1 MAAESAAR
9 QILQGVYRFTLAANL
24 KMELHPIGTRG
35 SHFGDMLSDFDLL
48 SLPHQQP
55 AVMSVGAYVG
65 IAVFDDYQFAVAP

>member
-1 MAAESAAR
+1 M
-9 QILQGVYRFTLAANL
+9 QGVYRFTLAANL